1 MCMIKKIVTG
11 GVIFFC
17 ILAVCFF
24 LYDLSRDEQDQL
36 RAPLFSERDMLQSLW
51 KQYKNEYIEAGTGRT
66 IDKQRDNVTTSEG
79 QSYTMLR
86 SVWMDDKETF
96 DLAWRW
102 TKDNLRKDSF
112 LFAWK
117 FGEQIDGSYGILLE
131 EGGNTSATDGDTD
144 IALAL
149 ILAYGRWGEEKYLV
163 EAREILEAVWQ
174 YEVIM
179 IDGLPY
185 ILANDIEKSTD
196 KENLLINPSYFS
208 PYAYRIFAVVDPLR
222 DWESVVYTSYKI
234 IEDSMRL
241 PLDKES
247 SAGLPPDW
255 ITINR
260 ISGDISPASQTH
272 LRTDYGYD
280 AIRTVWRVALDY
292 EWFKSMQA
300 RRILRKVTF
309 LSQEWEA
316 HNMLASVYT
325 HDGVAVYQ
333 DESYA
338 MYGTA
343 LALFK
348 ILDADNAKALYTD
361 KLVRNYNVNTFQWYE
376 SPGYYGDNWA
386 WFGMALYTDSLY
398 NYVDFL
404 MNDYE

>member
-1 MCMIKKIVTG
+1 MVKKLVTD
-11 GVIFFC
+11 GVILFC

-24 LYDLSRDEQDQL
+24 LYDLSRNEQDQL

-51 KQYKNEYIEAGTGRT
+51 EQYKNEYVEAGTGRT

-86 SVWMDDKETF
+86 SVWMDDKGTF

-117 FGEQIDGSYGILLE
+117 FGERVDGSYGILIE

-149 ILAYGRWGEEKYLV
+149 ILAYGRWGEEKYLL

-179 IDGLPY
+179 IDDRPY

-196 KENLLINPSYFS
+196 KEELLVNPSYFS
-208 PYAYRIFAVVDPLR
+208 PYAYRIFAIIDPVR
-222 DWESVVYTSYKI
+222 DWESLVDTSYGI
-234 IEDSMRL
+234 IEDSMKL
-241 PLDKES
+241 PLDKEYS
-247 SAGLPPDW
+247 IGLPPDW
-255 ITINR
+255 IIINR
-260 ISGDISPASQTH
+260 TSGEINPAPQLH

-280 AIRTVWRVALDY
+280 AIRTVWRMALDY
-292 EWFKSMQA
+292 EWFASMRAQQ
-300 RRILRKVTF
+300 LLNNGTF
-309 LSQEWEA
+309 LSNEWKM
-316 HNMLASVYT
+316 HNKLASVYA
-325 HDGVAVYQ
+325 HDGVVVYS

-343 LALFK
+343 LALFHV
-348 ILDADNAKALYTD
+348 IDTDVAHEVYAK

-376 SPGYYGDNWA
+376 DPGYYGDNWA
-386 WFGMALYTDSLY
+386 WFGLALYTGNIY

-404 MNDYE
+404 MNDSYES